1 MDTENVNVINEEIAE
16 EEKNPVFKAVEK
28 AVFEELRSIIKAKI
42 MVNITEGTNGAP
54 HNLHIFIV
62 NFSLRFNDD
71 IKLYDGVPELMA
83 EKREYVKTIVVQT
96 YEKYRKFVLNKFF
109 VHEVD
114 E

>member
-1 MDTENVNVINEEIAE
+1 METENVNVTNEEVVE
-16 EEKNPVFKAVEK
+16 VEKNPVFKAVEK

-42 MVNITEGTNGAP
+42 MVNIEEGTNGT

-71 IKLYDGVPELMA
+71 IKLYEGVPELMA